1 MSLPDPADAELLAR
15 LRKEELLRQEV
26 RASLAPPAP
35 PKSRFDKLLALL
47 NTNVGIGTVAALLV
61 SVGTWAFTTLDDHF
75 NKAARDAER
84 ARLQALADVQNV
96 SPFLPLLAIPDSPE
110 RGLACRVLFHMIA
123 SGAINETLGQGLA
136 QETGSCAAKGGV
148 DARSVAELDRRTDI
162 AQVAL
167 VGPDAAATS
176 VTSTAPPP
184 SAAQQALAQALPRR
198 IYIQYASEAQRQ
210 VVSQLRSIYS
220 ARGWIVP
227 AAENIGGKA
236 PPQLQVRYFSQAD
249 EAAAAETWRLLSET
263 APFNT
268 MPMANGPRLLKLPAP
283 PGQIEVWLPAD

>member
-26 RASLAPPAP
+26 RASLAVPTPPR
-35 PKSRFDKLLALL
+35 SRFDKLLALL

-123 SGAINETLGQGLA
+123 TGAINETLGQGLA
-136 QETGSCAAKGGV
+136 QETGSCAAKGGLDV
-148 DARSVAELDRRTDI
+148 RSVAELDRRPDI

-167 VGPDAAATS
+167 AGPDATPP
-176 VTSTAPPP
+176 TAPPP
-184 SAAQQALAQALPRR
+184 SAAQQALAQALPKR

-210 VVSQLRSIYS
+210 MVSELRSLYS

-236 PPQLQVRYFSQAD
+236 PAQLQVRYFSPAD
-249 EAAAAETWRLLSET
+249 EAAANETLRLLSGT

-268 MPMANGPRLLKLPAP
+268 MPMAAAPRLLKLPAP